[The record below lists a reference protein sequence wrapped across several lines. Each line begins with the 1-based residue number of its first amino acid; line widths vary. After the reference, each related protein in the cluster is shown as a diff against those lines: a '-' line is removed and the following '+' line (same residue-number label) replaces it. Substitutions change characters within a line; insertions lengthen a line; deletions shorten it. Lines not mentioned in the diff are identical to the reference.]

1 MHDAKTDVVIG
12 SRSGIARLD
21 VKVHLGPAKA
31 QHPPQHPHEP
41 VFHIRVRQLGDA
53 VSVDDDQRMQKISC
67 NSEMVDSSVDGVAEA
82 LGGIACALAKK
93 RVGDGAVRVVNDTHR
108 RARGRRHNVSGH
120 GDGSIAVAVDVRAVD
135 IFRKLTS
142 VRD

>member
-1 MHDAKTDVVIG
+1 MHDAEADVVIG

-53 VSVDDDQRMQKISC
+53 VSVDDDQRVQKISC
-67 NSEMVDSSVDGVAEA
+67 NSEIVDSSVDRVAEA
-82 LGGIACALAKK
+82 LGGIARALAKK
-93 RVGDGAVRVVNDTHR
+93 RVRDRTVRVVPRTR
-108 RARGRRHNVSGH
+108 PKSSEPVSK
-120 GDGSIAVAVDVRAVD
+120 I
-135 IFRKLTS
+135 
-142 VRD
+142 